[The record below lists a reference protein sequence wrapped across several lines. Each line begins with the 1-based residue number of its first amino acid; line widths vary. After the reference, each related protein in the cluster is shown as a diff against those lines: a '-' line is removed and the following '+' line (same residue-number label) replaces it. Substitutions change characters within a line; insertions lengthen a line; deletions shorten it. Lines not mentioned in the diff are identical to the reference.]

1 MKKKIGCILLGCVLA
16 IGVTASAA
24 TSSWS
29 LYLTSTQNIPPSGS
43 TSSYTVTSSKYIS
56 GSTTSQTVTAGGGN
70 PNVFYILYAEHG
82 FGTDRPVAT
91 WTNKSS
97 GSGSASAGE
106 KTYIKAT
113 GYTGG
118 SKIEAKGSINY

>member
-24 TSSWS
+24 SSSWS
-29 LYLTSTQNIPPSGS
+29 LSLISTQSRPPSGS
-43 TSSYTVTSSKYIS
+43 TSSYTVTATKSIS

-70 PNVFYILYAEHG
+70 SNVFYTLCAKSG
-82 FGTDRPVAT
+82 FGSERPVAT

-97 GSGSASAGE
+97 GSGLGKSGE

-118 SKIEAKGSINY
+118 SRIEAKGSINY